1 MPFDYILLFII
12 HSHNNKTMAFNE
24 KALIFCELGSGPQ
37 NGLLETLSPSCRQI
51 AELVI
56 AGWSNTEIAAL
67 RGTSPRT
74 VANQLACLFATLEV
88 TSRAQL
94 ARRVAL
100 GR

>member
-1 MPFDYILLFII
+1 VLFILI
-12 HSHNNKTMAFNE
+12 LQGNKSMPFNE
-24 KALIFCELGSGPQ
+24 KTAIFCELGSGPRD
-37 NGLLETLSPSCRQI
+37 GILETLSPSCRQI
-51 AELVI
+51 AELVV
-56 AGWSNTEIAAL
+56 AGWTNTEIAAL

-74 VANQLACLFATLEV
+74 VANQLACLFSTLEV